1 MVVWSRVG
9 PSRLSV
15 ALRAVSL
22 PSGAWDLNLPG
33 LREPREP
40 RRATVGE
47 GTTLKGDFRLQPGG
61 VWGPG
66 VVLAGAPAGCFP
78 ACLDLG
84 PVTPSRL
91 QLRPRSPAHRTAGTR
106 PVDRGLL
113 PPVLFV
119 WYRGPEAEGCGGPG
133 YAPPRPWPWAPA
145 GPGVFCQR
153 LRGNHFTIRFT
164 KCSLFECYLWEQERQ
179 TAVSIKSK
187 LCFISLLNLFSLK

>member
-1 MVVWSRVG
+1 MWSCVG

-15 ALRAVSL
+15 ALWAVSL

-33 LREPREP
+33 LREPR
-40 RRATVGE
+40 RATLGE

-84 PVTPSRL
+84 PVTPSCL
-91 QLRPRSPAHRTAGTR
+91 ELRPRSPAHRTAGTR

-113 PPVLFV
+113 LPVLFV

-133 YAPPRPWPWAPA
+133 YAPPRR
-145 GPGVFCQR
+145 GPGHRLDRGYFASVFGETISQYVLLSVVYLNVICGNKKDR
-153 LRGNHFTIRFT
+153 LQFP
-164 KCSLFECYLWEQERQ
+164 
-179 TAVSIKSK
+179 
-187 LCFISLLNLFSLK
+187 